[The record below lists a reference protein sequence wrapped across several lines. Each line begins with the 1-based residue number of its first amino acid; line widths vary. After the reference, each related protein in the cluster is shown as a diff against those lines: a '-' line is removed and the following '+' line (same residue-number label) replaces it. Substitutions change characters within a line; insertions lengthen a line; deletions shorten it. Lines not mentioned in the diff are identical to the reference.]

1 MSRGVARDCLI
12 SQIGGF
18 PPILLRSR
26 NEARCSTK
34 IQIAQLYL
42 DPSHK
47 DRQPSLSSRPA
58 NLELAKRPHL
68 LLPSDP
74 RRCSRAYVLAIC
86 TLFLCI
92 GRKLHTQKHRST
104 GQSTRVVICAG
115 LTIWLR
121 PTCLRPKLTE
131 RLEEFSLK
139 STVTPPKSRPVHPFG
154 RPSHARLNF
163 MSLKSL
169 TSCTHASCPAALHP
183 VPDTGQR
190 TVLCF
195 FETCS
200 IGDRVEAPSPRLSP
214 RRQDVATTP
223 DRVGQGGRSGSV
235 YTPSCELLM

>member
-1 MSRGVARDCLI
+1 MTVSRGVARDCLI

-163 MSLKSL
+163 SVIEVFDFLY
-169 TSCTHASCPAALHP
+169 SCFLSRGFTPCPRH
-183 VPDTGQR
+183 R
-190 TVLCF
+190 TKDSAMFLR
-195 FETCS
+195 
-200 IGDRVEAPSPRLSP
+200 DMQYR
-214 RRQDVATTP
+214 
-223 DRVGQGGRSGSV
+223 
-235 YTPSCELLM
+235 